1 MNNKITAIIIVVVLV
16 GGGLLLF
23 KNRGVAPTDMDI
35 NSNMPVPGNDA
46 DEMIVEKDV
55 IETSPTNVKEFSV
68 DAVPFSFSPS
78 TITVNKGDAVR
89 ITVKNANGTHDF
101 KIDEFNISTRTLN
114 TGETQTITFVAD
126 KAGTFEYYCSIGNH
140 RTMGMVGTLTVR

>member
-1 MNNKITAIIIVVVLV
+1 MNNKITAIVIIAVLAT
-16 GGGLLLF
+16 GGFLLF
-23 KNRGVAPTDMDI
+23 KNKRVAPNDMDI

-78 TITVNKGDAVR
+78 TMSVNKGDTVK
-89 ITVKNANGTHDF
+89 ITVKNVNGTHDF
-101 KIDEFNISTRTLN
+101 KINKFNVSTRTLN

-126 KAGTFEYYCSIGNH
+126 KAGTFEYYCSVGNH
-140 RTMGMVGTLTVR
+140 RAMGMVGTLIVR

>member
-35 NSNMPVPGNDA
+35 NSNMPVPGN
-46 DEMIVEKDV
+46 EVE
-55 IETSPTNVKEFSV
+55 ETEVMKEFNV

-78 TITVNKGDAVR
+78 TMSVNKGDTVK
-89 ITVKNANGTHDF
+89 ITVKNVNGTHDF
-101 KIDEFNISTRTLN
+101 KIDEFNVSTRTLN

-126 KAGTFEYYCSIGNH
+126 KAGTFEYYCSVGNH
-140 RTMGMVGTLTVR
+140 RAMGMVGTLIVR

>member
-35 NSNMPVPGNDA
+35 NSNMPVPLPVPGSNVA
-46 DEMIVEKDV
+46 
-55 IETSPTNVKEFSV
+55 ETEVVKEFSV

-78 TITVNKGDAVR
+78 TMSVNKGDTVK
-89 ITVKNANGTHDF
+89 ITVKNVNGTHDF

-126 KAGTFEYYCSIGNH
+126 KAGTFEY
-140 RTMGMVGTLTVR
+140 

>member
-1 MNNKITAIIIVVVLV
+1 MNNKIITVVIVIVLI

-23 KNRGVAPTDMDI
+23 KNRGVAPTDIDI
-35 NSNMPVPGNDA
+35 NSNMPVPVNDA

-78 TITVNKGDAVR
+78 TISVNKGDTVK
-89 ITVKNANGTHDF
+89 ITVKNVNGTHDF
-101 KIDEFNISTRTLN
+101 KIDEFNVSTRTLN
-114 TGETQTITFVAD
+114 TGETQTITFV
-126 KAGTFEYYCSIGNH
+126 
-140 RTMGMVGTLTVR
+140 

>member
-1 MNNKITAIIIVVVLV
+1 MNNKITAIVIIAVLAN
-16 GGGLLLF
+16 GGFLLF
-23 KNRGVAPTDMDI
+23 KNKSVAPTDMDI

-78 TITVNKGDAVR
+78 TMSVNKGDTVK
-89 ITVKNANGTHDF
+89 ITVKNVNGTHDF
-101 KIDEFNISTRTLN
+101 KIDEFNVSTRTLN

-126 KAGTFEYYCSIGNH
+126 KAGTFEYYCSVCNH
-140 RTMGMVGTLTVR
+140 RAMGMVGTLIVR

>member
-23 KNRGVAPTDMDI
+23 KNRGVAPTEMEI
-35 NSNMPVPGNDA
+35 NDNMPVPGNDA

-78 TITVNKGDAVR
+78 TMSVNKGDTVK
-89 ITVKNANGTHDF
+89 ITVKNVNGTHDF
-101 KIDEFNISTRTLN
+101 KIDEFNVSTRTLN

-126 KAGTFEYYCSIGNH
+126 KAGTFEYYCSVGNH
-140 RTMGMVGTLTVR
+140 RAMGMVGTLIVR

>member
-78 TITVNKGDAVR
+78 TMSVNKGDTVK
-89 ITVKNANGTHDF
+89 ITVKNVNGTHDF
-101 KIDEFNISTRTLN
+101 KIDEFNVSTRTLN

-126 KAGTFEYYCSIGNH
+126 KAGTFEYYCSVGNH
-140 RTMGMVGTLTVR
+140 RAMGMVGTLIVR